1 MANTKAN
8 TIANTPA
15 NTAANYRQV
24 SLFGKKI
31 PLLDLAALAAFLVL
45 FGWFYYV
52 IRFGVNA
59 ADEGLYYNI
68 AQRVLQGDRLLVDEW
83 QVSQFS
89 SFLLLLP
96 VKAYTAAVG
105 SAEGMILF
113 MRALYVTET
122 GILYWWLYSRYR
134 RYGYSGLAGVALF
147 CAFVPGDMFAV
158 FYLTMALQGLMVLST
173 LLFLPSEK
181 PRSPVVLVFSGV
193 VFACTVLAQPP
204 FCLIYFVYCL
214 IVLFRHILRRRQGEC
229 GFYLLR
235 PRVWGWITAGVVLT
249 AVPVVTYF
257 LIKSTLPEILRL
269 LPELFTDSE
278 YDFRAE
284 HVYNLLWKSLIL
296 GDTFGYGNAVLW
308 ALLAVF
314 AAALTLLRKK
324 EEKAEALRQ
333 GGKKKN
339 APEKKSR
346 FHSEQLRRLIF
357 IAACVCFAAS
367 YVAGIF
373 SFVKYKTDVES
384 HQLYMY
390 YFYHSAPVAAFCAVC
405 VLLHKRRSVNA
416 AAGWCFIVAADF
428 LIAYGSE
435 CACRLA
441 GVVLFPMM
449 FISARTL
456 IAELKAAGAASA
468 DHRFLLNKKTFRI
481 VAGTVSAAS
490 LCAMLCFECIGGY
503 ISRFYLPVEH
513 YESGAV
519 EAPLDTVLQS
529 GPLKGIVTNGAV
541 AEVYSACLSDLD
553 HIDTEGPVYI
563 MATCPYLYLE
573 TAAEMGTYS
582 SWYVDD
588 DAFQRQL
595 RYMQLLPEK
604 RPAVVYIPFA
614 DFVTYRAPSASG
626 PDGAPPPCEQKLA
639 WVREY
644 SDCAVTKGGAGYI
657 VNVEN
662 WKLPSVEAP

>member
-1 MANTKAN
+1 MANH
-8 TIANTPA
+8 
-15 NTAANYRQV
+15 RQI
-24 SLFGKKI
+24 SFFGKKI
-31 PLLDLAALAAFLVL
+31 PLLDLAVLAAFIAL

-158 FYLTMALQGLMVLST
+158 FYLTMALQGLMVLCT

-181 PRSPVVLVFSGV
+181 PRSPLVLVFSGV

-204 FCLIYFVYCL
+204 FCLIYFVYCG
-214 IVLFRHILRRRQGEC
+214 IVLFRKIFRRKYGEPR
-229 GFYLLR
+229 FYLLR
-235 PRVWGWITAGVVLT
+235 PRVWGWITAGIALT
-249 AVPVVTYF
+249 AIPVVTYF

-278 YDFRAE
+278 YDFRSE

-308 ALLAVF
+308 ALLAF
-314 AAALTLLRKK
+314 SAAALPLLRKK
-324 EEKAEALRQ
+324 EKKAEALTR
-333 GGKKKN
+333 GGKRKN
-339 APEKKSR
+339 APEKTPR

-357 IAACVCFAAS
+357 IATCVCFAAS

-373 SFVKYKTDVES
+373 SFVKYKADVES

-405 VLLHKRRSVNA
+405 GLLHERRSVNA

-428 LIAYGSE
+428 LISYGSE

-456 IAELKAAGAASA
+456 IAELKAAGEACGGK
-468 DHRFLLNKKTFRI
+468 RFLLGKKSFRI
-481 VAGTVSAAS
+481 VAGTVSAAA
-490 LCAMLCFECIGGY
+490 LCAMLCFESVGGY
-503 ISRFYLPVEH
+503 ISRFYLPMEH

-519 EAPLDTVLQS
+519 DAPLDTALRR
-529 GPLKGIVTNGAV
+529 GPLKGIVTNGAI
-541 AEVYSACLSDLD
+541 ADAYEATLADLD
-553 HIDTEGPVYI
+553 RLGAEGPVYI
-563 MATCPYLYLE
+563 MGTCPYLYLHLQSE
-573 TAAEMGTYS
+573 WKMGTYS

-588 DAFQRQL
+588 DAFARQL

-604 RPAVVYIPFA
+604 RPAVVYVPFV
-614 DFVTYRAPSASG
+614 DFVTYRVPTATEAEGRQPVY
-626 PDGAPPPCEQKLA
+626 EQKLA

-644 SDCAVTKGGAGYI
+644 SDCVVTKGAVGYI
-657 VNVEN
+657 VKIEN
-662 WKLPSVEAP
+662 WKLPPLQAP